1 MSLDQARDLAE
12 QVAGEISREFDI
24 RYRWDGDHL
33 EFRRTGARGKLILD
47 DRRVQVKLY
56 LEMMLMPM
64 RRPIEK
70 AVANY
75 LDEAIEGARV

>member
-1 MSLDQARDLAE
+1 MSLEQARELAE
-12 QVAGEISREFDI
+12 QVAGEIAREFDI

-47 DRRVQVKLY
+47 ERRVQVKLY
-56 LEMMLMPM
+56 LEMLLMPM

-70 AVANY
+70 AVESY
-75 LDEAIEGARV
+75 LDEAIAEAHA